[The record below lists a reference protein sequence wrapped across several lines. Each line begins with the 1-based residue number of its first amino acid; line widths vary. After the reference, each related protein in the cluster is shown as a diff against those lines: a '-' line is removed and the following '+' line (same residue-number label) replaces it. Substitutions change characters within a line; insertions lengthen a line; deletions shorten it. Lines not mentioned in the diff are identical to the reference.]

1 MSGSHLSKDFFEL
14 VKSIGEAKSKQEE
27 DRIIVSEVAQLK
39 RKMTEL
45 SQASNSQAA
54 QANKKKQKEFL
65 IRLMYVEM
73 LGHDA
78 SFGYIKAVE
87 MTASTNLIQKRVGYL
102 TCSLTLSPTHEFRFM
117 IINQLQRD
125 LQSANHLEVCSALMA
140 VCKLVTVEMIPAV
153 QPMIIESLR
162 HDIELVRKKAVMA
175 LHRFHQLN
183 PDSVSGIGDSLR
195 RTLCDRDPS
204 VMGAA
209 LCLLHDV
216 AVVTP
221 TAYKDL
227 VPSYVSILK
236 QITEHRL
243 PREFDYHRIPAP
255 WIQIRLLKILALL
268 GQADQATS
276 EGMYEVL
283 HDVMRRADTGINVG
297 YAIIYECVRTVT
309 TIYPNSTLLD
319 AAAASI
325 SRFISSDNHNL
336 KYLGVT
342 GLAAIVKDHP
352 RYAAAHQMA
361 VIDCLEDPDETLKRK
376 TLDLLY
382 RMTNP
387 VNVEFIVAKLT
398 TFLREATDVFL
409 RTELVSRITQCAER
423 FAPSNAWY
431 IQTMTN
437 VFELGGE
444 LVKVEVAHNLMR
456 LIAEGSGDDEEQD
469 MELRRD
475 AVDTYLELLEKPVLP
490 DILVCTMAWVLGEYG
505 YLSEAMHV
513 DEIAER
519 LCELIDRPF
528 ENEDVTRSY
537 IVTAVTKLLSQ
548 MEGRTLDVAES
559 MMHKYKTS
567 KHIDLQQRCLE
578 YLALKPHV
586 QLLVHTHPVD
596 ASCEDLEV
604 DVNLGFLQ
612 SFVDQA
618 LAKGAP
624 RYDPPNDS
632 DDEDGFGGGRN
643 GQPGLNFEAYKKPEI
658 PYTGVKLQN
667 NDPMAGGAGVPWA
680 PPGGGPASTY
690 PAAGGPIPMA
700 SGAPAGGAMWGAH
713 QQKSV
718 KNVWGPTGMN
728 ANDPPVQQQPQPY
741 GAPPPPQPYGGYPT
755 PQQPPVA
762 GGYGGPASTYQE
774 PYRHDED
781 DDDDDHEPVVDERQ
795 MMAASLFG
803 GLPGAAGIPPSKR
816 ASAGGAP
823 GTLSRKPTVKKTT
836 IKRKSAKPE
845 ADLTGFNQGPPPPA
859 QQQPAP
865 MQDLLD
871 ISFDANY
878 SSNPAPSAN
887 LLDPFAP
894 QPAAAAA
901 APPQLQ
907 QTDHSMDP
915 FQMSGLIS
923 SIPSMDVSKFQYQG
937 RFLEPWQ
944 ITTAEFGGRWGS
956 CPAEIKSKVGPSSI
970 LTLDDF
976 CERLHSFDITPVEA
990 IPQTSEVIAAAR
1002 FQQTNNVCLIHCKVR
1017 QGGLDV
1023 TVRTADPGF
1032 TSSLSGF
1039 LAQILK

>member
-14 VKSIGEAKSKQEE
+14 VKSIGESKSKQEE

-140 VCKLVTVEMIPAV
+140 VCKLVTTEMIPAV
-153 QPMIIESLR
+153 QPMILESLR
-162 HDIELVRKKAVMA
+162 HEIELVRKKAVMA

-183 PDSVSGIGDSLR
+183 PDSVAGIGDSLR

-216 AVVTP
+216 AVITP
-221 TAYKDL
+221 SAYKDL

-268 GQADQATS
+268 GQADQTTS

-423 FAPSNAWY
+423 W
-431 IQTMTN
+431 
-437 VFELGGE
+437 VD
-444 LVKVEVAHNLMR
+444 VEVAHNLMR
-456 LIAEGSGDDEEQD
+456 LIAEGSGDDEDQD
-469 MELRRD
+469 AELRRD

-528 ENEDVTRSY
+528 DNEDVTRSY
-537 IVTAVTKLLSQ
+537 IVSAVTKLLAQ
-548 MEGRTLDVAES
+548 LEGRGLAVAES

-567 KHIDLQQRCLE
+567 RHIDLQQRCLE
-578 YLALKPHV
+578 YLALKPFPE
-586 QLLVHTHPVD
+586 LLVRTHPVD
-596 ASCEDLEV
+596 ASCEDLDV
-604 DVNLGFLQ
+604 DVNLSFLQ
-612 SFVDQA
+612 SFVDTA

-624 RYDPPNDS
+624 RYDPPADL
-632 DDEDGFGGGRN
+632 DDDDGFGGRRS
-643 GQPGLNFEAYKKPEI
+643 QVQLNIEAYKKPEL
-658 PYTGVKLQN
+658 PYAGVKLQS
-667 NDPMAGGAGVPWA
+667 NDPLTGGGVAWAPSGGPSSMYPAPGATPGAPFGGAP
-680 PPGGGPASTY
+680 
-690 PAAGGPIPMA
+690 PAA
-700 SGAPAGGAMWGAH
+700 AGWGS

-718 KNVWGPTGMN
+718 RNVWGPTGIN
-728 ANDPPVQQQPQPY
+728 ANEPSQQQTQPY
-741 GAPPPPQPYGGYPT
+741 GINQPPYGYPPQQQQAPAAPYGG
-755 PQQPPVA
+755 
-762 GGYGGPASTYQE
+762 GPSTTYHSE
-774 PYRHDED
+774 SSYRHDDEDTD
-781 DDDDDHEPVVDERQ
+781 DDPVVDERAV
-795 MMAASLFG
+795 MAASLFG
-803 GLPGAAGIPPSKR
+803 GVPGAGLPAAKR
-816 ASAGGAP
+816 ASVKSAEAP
-823 GTLSRKPTVKKTT
+823 GSLSRKPTVKKT
-836 IKRKSAKPE
+836 IKRKSVKSE
-845 ADLTGFNQGPPPPA
+845 GDQGSNFLNAPPA
-859 QQQPAP
+859 PQQQQQPAHV
-865 MQDLLD
+865 DLLD
-871 ISFDANY
+871 ISFDSNY
-878 SSNPAPSAN
+878 ASNPLPSTN
-887 LLDPFAP
+887 TYLDPFAP
-894 QPAAAAA
+894 QPAAAAPA
-901 APPQLQ
+901 APKPADAAL
-907 QTDHSMDP
+907 DP

-923 SIPSMDVSKFQYQG
+923 SILPDKFQHQG
-937 RFLEPWQ
+937 QSLEPWQ
-944 ITTAEFGGRWGS
+944 ITTQEFGGRWGS
-956 CPAEIKSKVGPSSI
+956 CPCEIKASVATSTIRS
-970 LTLDDF
+970 LDDF
-976 CERLHSFDITPVEA
+976 CHRIHGSDINPVEA
-990 IPQTSEVIAAAR
+990 IAQTSEVIAAGRLRHSDA
-1002 FQQTNNVCLIHCKVR
+1002 VALIHCKVR
-1017 QGGLDV
+1017 PGALDI
-1023 TVRTADPGF
+1023 TVRTAEPAF
-1032 TSSLSGF
+1032 SNALSAF

>member
-45 SQASNSQAA
+45 SQASNSQVA

-153 QPMIIESLR
+153 QPMIIEALR

-216 AVVTP
+216 AVITP

-268 GQADQATS
+268 GQADQQTS

-444 LVKVEVAHNLMR
+444 LVKEEVAHNLMR

-519 LCELIDRPF
+519 LCEMIDRPF
-528 ENEDVTRSY
+528 DNEDVTRSY
-537 IVTAVTKLLSQ
+537 IVTAVTKLIAQ
-548 MEGRTLDVAES
+548 MEGRGLEVAEAT
-559 MMHKYKTS
+559 MNKYKTS
-567 KHIDLQQRCLE
+567 RHIDLQQRCLE
-578 YLALKPHV
+578 YFALKPYT
-586 QLLVHTHPVD
+586 QLLVQTHPVD

-604 DVNLGFLQ
+604 DVNLSFLQ

-624 RYDPPNDS
+624 RYDPPHDL
-632 DDEDGFGGGRN
+632 DDDDGFGGRRD
-643 GQPGLNFEAYKKPEI
+643 QVQLNVEAYKKPEL
-658 PYTGVKLQN
+658 PYSGVKLQS
-667 NDPMAGGAGVPWA
+667 NDPMAGPWA
-680 PPGGGPASTY
+680 PQGGPSSTYPTTTAPAFGGPA
-690 PAAGGPIPMA
+690 PGPW
-700 SGAPAGGAMWGAH
+700 GAP
-713 QQKSV
+713 QKSV
-718 KNVWGPTGMN
+718 RNVWGPTGIN
-728 ANDPPVQQQPQPY
+728 PQEPPVLQQPPPY
-741 GAPPPPQPYGGYPT
+741 GAPPANNPYGGYG
-755 PQQPPVA
+755 QQPPQQYG
-762 GGYGGPASTYQE
+762 GGYPSSNGPPSTYQDNS
-774 PYRHDED
+774 YTD
-781 DDDDDHEPVVDERQ
+781 DDDNDDEPVVDERAV
-795 MMAASLFG
+795 MAASLFG
-803 GLPGAAGIPPSKR
+803 GLPGAGVPPPKR
-816 ASAGGAP
+816 ASAVSNGGS
-823 GTLSRKPTVKKTT
+823 LSRKNTVKKT
-836 IKRKSAKPE
+836 IKRKSAKP
-845 ADLTGFNQGPPPPA
+845 DQDQGFQSAPPQP
-859 QQQPAP
+859 QQSTANV
-865 MQDLLD
+865 DLLD
-871 ISFDANY
+871 ISFDSNY
-878 SSNPAPSAN
+878 SSNSAPSSGN
-887 LLDPFAP
+887 FLDPFAP
-894 QPAAAAA
+894 HPAAPQKQ
-901 APPQLQ
+901 APPPASL
-907 QTDHSMDP
+907 DP
-915 FQMSGLIS
+915 FQMGDLMGA
-923 SIPSMDVSKFQYQG
+923 IPSNDPNKFQYQG
-937 RFLEPWQ
+937 RYLEPWQ
-944 ITTAEFGGRWGS
+944 ITTQEFGGRWGS
-956 CPAEIKSKVGPSSI
+956 CPCEIKSKVATGSI
-970 LTLDDF
+970 RTLDDF
-976 CERLHSFDITPVEA
+976 CQRLHSFDITPVEA
-990 IPQTSEVIAAAR
+990 IAQTNEVIAAGRIQSSDSIVLVHA
-1002 FQQTNNVCLIHCKVR
+1002 KVR
-1017 QGGLDV
+1017 PGGLDL

-1032 TSSLSGF
+1032 TNSLSGF
-1039 LAQILK
+1039 LAQILQ

>member
-14 VKSIGEAKSKQEE
+14 VKSIGESKSKQEE
-27 DRIIVSEVAQLK
+27 DRIIVQEVAQLK
-39 RKMTEL
+39 RKMAEL
-45 SQASNSQAA
+45 GAASNSNQL

-87 MTASTNLIQKRVGYL
+87 MTAATNLIQKRVGYL
-102 TCSLTLSPTHEFRFM
+102 TCSLTLSPSHEFRFM

-125 LQSANHLEVCSALMA
+125 LQSPNHLEVCSALMA

-153 QPMIIESLR
+153 QPMIMEALR
-162 HDIELVRKKAVMA
+162 HEIELVRKKAVMA

-183 PDSVSGIGDSLR
+183 PDSVADMGDTLR

-216 AVVTP
+216 AVVNP
-221 TAYKDL
+221 AAYKDL

-268 GQADQATS
+268 GQADQTTS

-398 TFLREATDVFL
+398 SFLREATDVFL

-423 FAPSNAWY
+423 YAPNNAWY
-431 IQTMTN
+431 IQTMTD
-437 VFELGGE
+437 VFELGGD

-475 AVDTYLELLEKPVLP
+475 AVDTYLELLERPVLP

-505 YLSEAMHV
+505 YLSEAMDL

-519 LCELIDRPF
+519 LCELVDRPF
-528 ENEDVTRSY
+528 DNEDVTRGY
-537 IVTAVTKLLSQ
+537 IVTAVTKLTAQLQ
-548 MEGRTLDVAES
+548 GRPLDAARA
-559 MMHKYKTS
+559 MMDKYKTS
-567 KHIDLQQRCLE
+567 RSIDLQQRCLE
-578 YLALKPHV
+578 YLAMQQHPALMA
-586 QLLVHTHPVD
+586 QTYPVD

-604 DVNLGFLQ
+604 DSTLSFLQ
-612 SFVDQA
+612 AFVDQA
-618 LAKGAP
+618 LAQGAP
-624 RYDPPNDS
+624 RYDPPLD
-632 DDEDGFGGGRN
+632 DDEEAYGRHHESR
-643 GQPGLNFEAYKKPEI
+643 LNFTAYEKPEL
-658 PYTGVKLQN
+658 PYAGHKLPP
-667 NDPMAGGAGVPWA
+667 NDPALAA
-680 PPGGGPASTY
+680 SYGGPAA
-690 PAAGGPIPMA
+690 PAPW
-700 SGAPAGGAMWGAH
+700 GAPAPEAFN
-713 QQKSV
+713 QRKSV

-728 ANDPPVQQQPQPY
+728 APAAPEPTPAPYGGQPNNPYYTGAAPFGQSPAPTY
-741 GAPPPPQPYGGYPT
+741 GAPPSEHQYE
-755 PQQPPVA
+755 
-762 GGYGGPASTYQE
+762 SDEEHE
-774 PYRHDED
+774 PE
-781 DDDDDHEPVVDERQ
+781 EPVVDKRAV
-795 MMAASLFG
+795 MANALFG
-803 GLPGAAGIPPSKR
+803 GLPGAGVPLPAAKRTSGAGRRPLTRQSTAKTAV
-816 ASAGGAP
+816 AS
-823 GTLSRKPTVKKTT
+823 
-836 IKRKSAKPE
+836 
-845 ADLTGFNQGPPPPA
+845 
-859 QQQPAP
+859 PAP
-865 MQDLLD
+865 LKRRSTAKTPEPAFQAPAPAVHMDLLD
-871 ISFDANY
+871 MSFDAPVA
-878 SSNPAPSAN
+878 PAYTSPAQV
-887 LLDPFAP
+887 LDPFAGAP
-894 QPAAAAA
+894 QP
-901 APPQLQ
+901 PPVA
-907 QTDHSMDP
+907 DP
-915 FQMSGLIS
+915 FQMGGLGS
-923 SIPSMDVSKFQYQG
+923 SLPVYDAPPKFNLNG
-937 RFLEPWQ
+937 RPLESWQ

-956 CPAEIKSKVGPSSI
+956 CPCELKTKVTPSSI
-970 LTLDDF
+970 RSLEDF
-976 CERLHSFDITPVEA
+976 CTRLHQFDINAVESIA
-990 IPQTSEVIAAAR
+990 QTNEVIAAGRLASSDV
-1002 FQQTNNVCLIHCKVR
+1002 VCLIHCKVR
-1017 QGGLDV
+1017 SGGLDL
-1023 TVRTADPGF
+1023 TVRTPDMNF
-1032 TSSLSGF
+1032 TSALSGF
-1039 LAQILK
+1039 LGQALQ

>member
-14 VKSIGEAKSKQEE
+14 VKSIGESKSKQEE
-27 DRIIVSEVAQLK
+27 DRIIVQEVAQLK
-39 RKMTEL
+39 RKMQEL
-45 SQASNSQAA
+45 GAASNSNQL

-87 MTASTNLIQKRVGYL
+87 MTAATNLIQKRVGYL
-102 TCSLTLSPTHEFRFM
+102 TCSLTLAPTHEFRFM

-125 LQSANHLEVCSALMA
+125 LQSPNHLEVCSALMA

-153 QPMIIESLR
+153 QPMIMEALR
-162 HDIELVRKKAVMA
+162 HEIELVRKKAVMA

-183 PDSVSGIGDSLR
+183 PDSVADMGDTLR

-216 AVVTP
+216 ALVNP
-221 TAYKDL
+221 AAYKDL

-268 GQADQATS
+268 GQADQTTS

-352 RYAAAHQMA
+352 RYATAHQMA

-409 RTELVSRITQCAER
+409 RTELVNRITQCAER
-423 FAPSNAWY
+423 YAPNNAWY
-431 IQTMTN
+431 IQTMTD

-444 LVKVEVAHNLMR
+444 LVKEEVSHNLMR

-475 AVDTYLELLEKPVLP
+475 AVDTYLELLERPVLP

-505 YLSEAMHV
+505 YLSEAMDL

-519 LCELIDRPF
+519 LCELVDRPF
-528 ENEDVTRSY
+528 DNEDMTRGY
-537 IVTAVTKLLSQ
+537 IVTAVTKLTAQLQ
-548 MEGRTLDVAES
+548 GRSLDVAQAMVE
-559 MMHKYKTS
+559 KYKTS
-567 KHIDLQQRCLE
+567 RSIDLQQRCLE
-578 YLALKPHV
+578 YLAMQQHPALMV
-586 QLLVHTHPVD
+586 QTYPVD
-596 ASCEDLEV
+596 ASCEDLEI
-604 DVNLGFLQ
+604 DSTLSFLQ

-618 LAKGAP
+618 LAQGAP
-624 RYDPPNDS
+624 RYDPPH
-632 DDEDGFGGGRN
+632 DDEEEAYGHRHES
-643 GQPGLNFEAYKKPEI
+643 GLNFTAYEKPEL
-658 PYTGVKLQN
+658 PYAGHKLPS
-667 NDPMAGGAGVPWA
+667 NDPSMIPGAPLGFSGANQTSAPW
-680 PPGGGPASTY
+680 
-690 PAAGGPIPMA
+690 
-700 SGAPAGGAMWGAH
+700 GAPAVPQDAGFGAR
-713 QQKSV
+713 KPSV

-728 ANDPPVQQQPQPY
+728 TGSAPESPAPNQYGQPNNPY
-741 GAPPPPQPYGGYPT
+741 YNNNP
-755 PQQPPVA
+755 
-762 GGYGGPASTYQE
+762 GYGGPAPAPSYSPNTNRYDSEEEHE
-774 PYRHDED
+774 PE
-781 DDDDDHEPVVDERQ
+781 EPVVDERAA
-795 MMAASLFG
+795 MANALFG
-803 GLPGAAGIPPSKR
+803 GLPGAGIPMPASKR
-816 ASAGGAP
+816 TSSGP
-823 GTLSRKPTVKKTT
+823 RTLSRKSTVKQSSAQAVSALP
-836 IKRKSAKPE
+836 KRRSTKPE
-845 ADLTGFNQGPPPPA
+845 SSTQSS
-859 QQQPAP
+859 PAP
-865 MQDLLD
+865 AIHMDLLD
-871 ISFDANY
+871 MSFDAPAA
-878 SSNPAPSAN
+878 PAPSYPTMTAPSVV
-887 LLDPFAP
+887 DPFAGAP
-894 QPAAAAA
+894 QP
-901 APPQLQ
+901 
-907 QTDHSMDP
+907 DP
-915 FQMSGLIS
+915 FQLNALGS
-923 SIPSMDVSKFQYQG
+923 SLPSYNDPSKFQLNG
-937 RFLEPWQ
+937 RVLEPWQ
-944 ITTAEFGGRWGS
+944 ISTAEFGGRWGS
-956 CPAEIKSKVGPSSI
+956 CPSELKSKISPSSI
-970 LTLDDF
+970 RSLDEF
-976 CERLHSFDITPVEA
+976 CQRLHQVDINPVESIA
-990 IPQTSEVIAAAR
+990 QTNEVIAAGR
-1002 FQQTNNVCLIHCKVR
+1002 FQGSDIVCLIHCKVR
-1017 QGGLDV
+1017 SGGLDL
-1023 TVRTADPGF
+1023 TVRTPDPAF
-1032 TSSLSGF
+1032 TNGLSAF
-1039 LAQILK
+1039 LGQVLQ

>member
-14 VKSIGEAKSKQEE
+14 VKSIGESKSKQEE

-140 VCKLVTVEMIPAV
+140 VCKLVTTEMIPAV

-183 PDSVSGIGDSLR
+183 PDSVAGLGDSLR

-216 AVVTP
+216 AVITP
-221 TAYKDL
+221 SAYKDL

-437 VFELGGE
+437 VFELGGD

-456 LIAEGSGDDEEQD
+456 LIAEGSGDDEDQD
-469 MELRRD
+469 AELRRD

-528 ENEDVTRSY
+528 DNEDVTRSY
-537 IVTAVTKLLSQ
+537 IVSAVTKLLAQ
-548 MEGRTLDVAES
+548 LEGGTGLPVAEA

-567 KHIDLQQRCLE
+567 RHIDLQQRCLE
-578 YLALKPHV
+578 YLALKPYP
-586 QLLVHTHPVD
+586 QLVARTHPVD
-596 ASCEDLEV
+596 ASCEDLDV
-604 DVNLGFLQ
+604 DVNLSFLQ
-612 SFVDQA
+612 AFVDTA

-624 RYDPPNDS
+624 RYDPP
-632 DDEDGFGGGRN
+632 DDLDDDDGFGGRRDHV
-643 GQPGLNFEAYKKPEI
+643 QLNIEAYKKPEL
-658 PYTGVKLQN
+658 PYSGVKLQS
-667 NDPMAGGAGVPWA
+667 NDPLGAGVPWA
-680 PPGGGPASTY
+680 PPGGGGPTSTY
-690 PAAGGPIPMA
+690 PAAG
-700 SGAPAGGAMWGAH
+700 
-713 QQKSV
+713 
-718 KNVWGPTGMN
+718 
-728 ANDPPVQQQPQPY
+728 
-741 GAPPPPQPYGGYPT
+741 
-755 PQQPPVA
+755 
-762 GGYGGPASTYQE
+762 PASTY
-774 PYRHDED
+774 
-781 DDDDDHEPVVDERQ
+781 
-795 MMAASLFG
+795 G
-803 GLPGAAGIPPSKR
+803 GAA
-816 ASAGGAP
+816 
-823 GTLSRKPTVKKTT
+823 
-836 IKRKSAKPE
+836 
-845 ADLTGFNQGPPPPA
+845 
-859 QQQPAP
+859 
-865 MQDLLD
+865 
-871 ISFDANY
+871 
-878 SSNPAPSAN
+878 
-887 LLDPFAP
+887 
-894 QPAAAAA
+894 
-901 APPQLQ
+901 
-907 QTDHSMDP
+907 
-915 FQMSGLIS
+915 
-923 SIPSMDVSKFQYQG
+923 
-937 RFLEPWQ
+937 
-944 ITTAEFGGRWGS
+944 
-956 CPAEIKSKVGPSSI
+956 
-970 LTLDDF
+970 
-976 CERLHSFDITPVEA
+976 
-990 IPQTSEVIAAAR
+990 
-1002 FQQTNNVCLIHCKVR
+1002 
-1017 QGGLDV
+1017 
-1023 TVRTADPGF
+1023 
-1032 TSSLSGF
+1032 
-1039 LAQILK
+1039 